1 MFDHLLSPQNYVDS
15 QQDISE
21 FTHMLLEWLED
32 AFKLDQTSLVSANDG
47 QTTIAD
53 DDANI
58 EVDKDE
64 ETDDETRKKDRME
77 LGEIE
82 DEDEQNNDEGN
93 GEKKDQS
100 KEVEEGMTIASTSR
114 SQRPSLTT
122 AKKRLVLDTSATAER
137 DGERDGQAPLIKNPM
152 VELFYGQ
159 YETDGT
165 IEGKVFANSETF
177 GQFPLQVEGFS
188 DLHESLEAATAP
200 GDIEMSGGSG
210 DSRPLNGPLPPLPTT
225 PGGPRVAGG
234 QEQWFLK
241 LPPVIMY
248 ELSRFHF
255 NQQLGQPEKIH
266 NRLSFPKQIFMV
278 RVTVHLSV
286 STDQNKDHYRIFSL
300 PPPSLS
306 GSLYG
311 PQQGVDPEVA
321 RGGKET

>member
-1 MFDHLLSPQNYVDS
+1 MVPTD
-15 QQDISE
+15 E
-21 FTHMLLEWLED
+21 
-32 AFKLDQTSLVSANDG
+32 G

-53 DDANI
+53 DDAHI
-58 EVDKDE
+58 DVDKD
-64 ETDDETRKKDRME
+64 DETEDEARKKDKME
-77 LGEIE
+77 LGERE
-82 DEDEQNNDEGN
+82 EEEEENNDEN
-93 GEKKDQS
+93 GEKKDQC
-100 KEVEEGMTIASTSR
+100 KDAVDGVTDASTSR
-114 SQRPSLTT
+114 LQNPSLST
-122 AKKRLVLDTSATAER
+122 AKKRLVLDTSAATQIE
-137 DGERDGQAPLIKNPM
+137 GEGDGQAPLIKNPM

-200 GDIEMSGGSG
+200 GDIEMSGGGG
-210 DSRPLNGPLPPLPTT
+210 DSRPLSGPLPPLPTT

-255 NQQLGQPEKIH
+255 NQQIGQPEKIH

-278 RVTVHLSV
+278 SV
-286 STDQNKDHYRIFSL
+286 ELARLISL
-300 PPPSLS
+300 V
-306 GSLYG
+306 GSFC
-311 PQQGVDPEVA
+311 
-321 RGGKET
+321 